1 MKRMNIR
8 RITAMTAALIMSLSL
23 ISCGSSDGGSAA
35 DVKASKAET
44 VENTTSR
51 AETVSKA
58 AEKADDTNGS
68 EDIGLAADDAAPG
81 EKTAAEYGDYGE
93 VEGFDM
99 EARKS
104 IMRSDAAL
112 ADGERTDVL
121 PTAPGPEA
129 DPDTLPG
136 DTVTDPVIDNDAQA
150 FVLTAGEW
158 KDNENWGFFT
168 NLVKSGTVTFPVFG
182 LDPTNRI
189 AVTLT
194 KDGAPA
200 GNQPVELVDKDGKVI
215 WSAMSDK
222 DGKAYVF
229 YKKDQA
235 PALVRSGE
243 ASEKVTGG
251 SNEQQGR
258 AGTTE
263 VALNVAGT
271 RKYEDT
277 QVMFILDTTGSMSDE
292 IAYLQMDFASIAK
305 EVDDGRTTFSVNFY
319 RDEEDEYVTRCN
331 PFTNDVKSVQAKI
344 NAEYADGGG
353 DIPEAVAEILE
364 ETITN
369 NDQWSS
375 SANKIA
381 FLIFDA
387 PPHEGKEQQLDAA
400 VRAAAEKGIR
410 LVPVVSSGA
419 ERDTEL
425 FGRAIAAQTGGSYVF
440 LTDDSG
446 VGDSHLEPI
455 VGDYEVELLH
465 DVIVRNITELR
476 S

>member
-1 MKRMNIR
+1 M
-8 RITAMTAALIMSLSL
+8 
-23 ISCGSSDGGSAA
+23 
-35 DVKASKAET
+35 
-44 VENTTSR
+44 
-51 AETVSKA
+51 
-58 AEKADDTNGS
+58 
-68 EDIGLAADDAAPG
+68 
-81 EKTAAEYGDYGE
+81 
-93 VEGFDM
+93 
-99 EARKS
+99 
-104 IMRSDAAL
+104 
-112 ADGERTDVL
+112 
-121 PTAPGPEA
+121 
-129 DPDTLPG
+129 
-136 DTVTDPVIDNDAQA
+136 
-150 FVLTAGEW
+150 
-158 KDNENWGFFT
+158 
-168 NLVKSGTVTFPVFG
+168 
-182 LDPTNRI
+182 
-189 AVTLT
+189 
-194 KDGAPA
+194 
-200 GNQPVELVDKDGKVI
+200 
-215 WSAMSDK
+215 
-222 DGKAYVF
+222 
-229 YKKDQA
+229 
-235 PALVRSGE
+235 
-243 ASEKVTGG
+243 
-251 SNEQQGR
+251 
-258 AGTTE
+258 
-263 VALNVAGT
+263 ALNVAGT

-305 EVDDGRTTFSVNFY
+305 EVDDGRTAFSVNFY

-425 FGRAIAAQTGGSYVF
+425 FGRALAAQTGGSYVF